1 MHLALAQA
9 HPHASVRIM
18 TYSSKTLRLLA
29 SASLA
34 AVIMLTLDSCSSS
47 HGIKG
52 IPQTLPSVAV
62 SGSNNT
68 PPHHMASYE
77 YPFDSNGRYVTD
89 WAAEGER
96 RAGRS
101 AAAAPSD
108 TQKWSG
114 SHGGSS
120 STKSRS
126 STGTKAKSSTA
137 SKSSGGSGTT
147 YIVKQG
153 DTLSHIA
160 VRYGTTV
167 TKIKNTNGLSST
179 NLRIGQKLRIPRK
192 A

>member
-1 MHLALAQA
+1 
-9 HPHASVRIM
+9 M
-18 TYSSKTLRLLA
+18 TLSSKTLRLLA
-29 SASLA
+29 TASLA
-34 AVIMLTLDSCSSS
+34 AVIMLTLDSCTST

-52 IPQTLPSVAV
+52 IPQTLPSMAV
-62 SGSNNT
+62 SGSTNT

-77 YPFDSNGRYVTD
+77 YPFDSNGRYVSD

-101 AAAAPSD
+101 AAAAPAD
-108 TQKWSG
+108 TEKWSS

-120 STKSRS
+120 STKSRPSSPTRS
-126 STGTKAKSSTA
+126 STGTKPKSSTA

-147 YIVKQG
+147 YIVKKG

-167 TKIKNTNGLSST
+167 TKIKNANGLSST
-179 NLRIGQKLRIPRK
+179 NLRIGQKLRIPR
-192 A
+192 

>member
-1 MHLALAQA
+1 
-9 HPHASVRIM
+9 M
-18 TYSSKTLRLLA
+18 TFSSKTLRLLA

-52 IPQTLPSVAV
+52 IPQTLPAVAV
-62 SGSNNT
+62 SGSTNT

-108 TQKWSG
+108 TQKWSS

-120 STKSRS
+120 TSKSRTSSTRS
-126 STGTKAKSSTA
+126 STGTKPKSSTT

-147 YIVKQG
+147 YVVKSG

-167 TKIKNTNGLSST
+167 TKIKNANGLSST
-179 NLRIGQKLRIPRK
+179 MLRIGQKLRIPR
-192 A
+192 

>member
-18 TYSSKTLRLLA
+18 TFSSKTLRLLA

-52 IPQTLPSVAV
+52 IPQTLPVVAV
-62 SGSNNT
+62 SGSTNT

-101 AAAAPSD
+101 AAAASSD
-108 TQKWSG
+108 TQKWSSSHGG
-114 SHGGSS
+114 SVSTKSRSTTSTKGKKSTPAKSSGGSS
-120 STKSRS
+120 ST
-126 STGTKAKSSTA
+126 
-137 SKSSGGSGTT
+137 
-147 YIVKQG
+147 YIVKKG
-153 DTLSHIA
+153 DTLSGIA
-160 VRYGTTV
+160 ARYKTTV
-167 TKIKNTNGLSST
+167 TKIKSANGLSST
-179 NLRIGQKLRIPRK
+179 MIRIGQKLRIPR
-192 A
+192 